1 MKTGLRWLGG
11 YLWARRGRLVLL
23 AVCCGIFAV
32 VLTLYGEKGEPVL
45 YAGALCA
52 VVLAGAGALG
62 AAREYALCRQL
73 TRLREE
79 LAAGLGEL
87 PAPRTPA
94 EAEYAALCAA
104 LESGRVDAARA
115 ADAARQDMR
124 EYYTLWAH
132 QIKTPLAAL
141 RLLTRGD
148 PGRAAMEAELVR
160 VEQYVEMALCYLQAS
175 SGQDLVLRTC
185 PLDPVI
191 RASVR
196 RFAPLFIQKKLA
208 LVYEGTELSALTD
221 EKWLAFMLEQLLSN
235 ALKYTPQGSITL
247 RVLPGPVLRVED
259 TGPGIPPADLPHIF
273 ERGYTGCRGRA
284 DKRATGVGL
293 YLCRRLADQLGHR
306 ISAENRPGGGATF
319 ALDMTPTTVQ
329 TE

>member
-1 MKTGLRWLGG
+1 MKTLRWLGG
-11 YLWARRGRLVLL
+11 YLWARRGALALL
-23 AVCCGIFAV
+23 AVCCGIFTV
-32 VLTLYGEKGEPVL
+32 VLALYGEKGEPAL

-52 VVLAGAGALG
+52 VVLAGAGVAG
-62 AAREYALCRQL
+62 AAREYALCRRL

-87 PAPRTPA
+87 PAPRSPA

-104 LESGRVDAARA
+104 LEADRGDAARA

-124 EYYTLWAH
+124 EYYTLWSH

-175 SGQDLVLRTC
+175 SGQDLVLRVC
-185 PLDPVI
+185 PLDGVI

-196 RFAPLFIQKKLA
+196 RFAPLFVQKKLA
-208 LVYEGTELSALTD
+208 LSYAGTDLTALTD
-221 EKWLAFMLEQLLSN
+221 EKWLAFILEQLLSN
-235 ALKYTPQGSITL
+235 ALKYTVKGGITL
-247 RVLPGPVLRVED
+247 RVLPGPALRVED
-259 TGPGIPPADLPHIF
+259 TGPGIPPADLPRIF
-273 ERGYTGCRGRA
+273 ERGYTGCHGRA

-306 ISAENRPGGGATF
+306 ITAENRPEGGAAFT
-319 ALDMTPTTVQ
+319 LDMTPVPVRA
-329 TE
+329 E

>member
-23 AVCCGIFAV
+23 AVGCGLLAV
-32 VLTLYGEKGEPVL
+32 VLTLSGENGERGL

-259 TGPGIPPADLPHIF
+259 TGPGIPPADLPRIF

-306 ISAENRPGGGATF
+306 ISAENRPGGGAAF

-329 TE
+329 AE

>member
-32 VLTLYGEKGEPVL
+32 VLTLYGQKGEPVF

-52 VVLAGAGALG
+52 VVLAGAGAYG
-62 AAREYALCRQL
+62 AAREYALCCRL

-87 PAPRTPA
+87 PAPRTTA

-104 LESGRVDAARA
+104 LEAGRVDAAHA

-247 RVLPGPVLRVED
+247 RVLSGPVLRVED
-259 TGPGIPPADLPHIF
+259 TGPGILPADLPRIF

-306 ISAENRPGGGATF
+306 ISAENRPGGGAAF

>member
-1 MKTGLRWLGG
+1 MKTGLRWLGR
-11 YLWARRGRLVLL
+11 YLWARRGRLGLL
-23 AVCCGIFAV
+23 AVCCGIFAA
-32 VLTLYGEKGEPVL
+32 VLTLYGVKGEPAL

-52 VVLAGAGALG
+52 AALAGAGALG
-62 AAREYALCRQL
+62 AAREYAVCRRL
-73 TRLREE
+73 SRLREE

-104 LESGRVDAARA
+104 LEADRVERARA

-132 QIKTPLAAL
+132 QVKTPLAAL

-148 PGRAAMEAELVR
+148 PGRAALEAELVR

-175 SGQDLVLRTC
+175 SGPDLVLRAC

-208 LVYEGTELSALTD
+208 LTYEGTDLCALTD
-221 EKWLAFMLEQLLSN
+221 EKWLAFILEQLLSN
-235 ALKYTPQGSITL
+235 ALKYTQRGSIAL

-259 TGPGIPPADLPHIF
+259 TGPGIPPADLPRIF
-273 ERGYTGCRGRA
+273 ERGYTGCHGRA

-293 YLCRRLADQLGHR
+293 YLCRRLAGQLGHR
-306 ISAENRPGGGATF
+306 IAAENRPGGGAAF
-319 ALDMTPTTVQ
+319 VLDMTPVPV
-329 TE
+329 EAE